1 MGAAHATRS
10 ASERA
15 EQKRRLLLALG
26 VTLSFF
32 VVELVGGFLSGSLAL
47 LADAA
52 HLFTDAGALLLA
64 YTAMTLADRRP
75 TSRHTFG
82 LYRAEVLAAFVNAE
96 ILLVVCGFLF
106 WEAWHRLQAPPAIDT
121 VLMCWVAAAGLA
133 ANLIALRLLH
143 RDHEKSLNLNAAYL
157 EVLTD
162 SLASVAVLVAGLVM
176 RPTGWYV
183 LDPLVTTA
191 IAFLV
196 LPRTISLLRQS
207 AHILLEGTPG
217 EVDLTE
223 LRRQLLEI
231 PGVEELHD
239 LHLWTLTSGLH
250 SLSVHIRATP
260 ESPRGE
266 VLKEVQRVL
275 REDAGVEH
283 ATVQVEW
290 GSEVVCEVTHHA

>member
-1 MGAAHATRS
+1 
-10 ASERA
+10 
-15 EQKRRLLLALG
+15 
-26 VTLSFF
+26 
-32 VVELVGGFLSGSLAL
+32 
-47 LADAA
+47 
-52 HLFTDAGALLLA
+52 
-64 YTAMTLADRRP
+64 
-75 TSRHTFG
+75 
-82 LYRAEVLAAFVNAE
+82 
-96 ILLVVCGFLF
+96 
-106 WEAWHRLQAPPAIDT
+106 
-121 VLMCWVAAAGLA
+121 
-133 ANLIALRLLH
+133 
-143 RDHEKSLNLNAAYL
+143 LNAAYL